1 MPKASNSLH
10 HYPAPCLAPS
20 AAKLTLTRVLAL
32 WAVLATP
39 LAGAQSVAPLP
50 SMPPSGLPPGLSAAP
65 VPSDGAVAY
74 APQLKFRNPSKPLTL
89 GEISDLQAQK
99 ANAELMKRFGYTD
112 VEPIRPKPPA
122 AALEKPVL
130 AIKTLSVWGKPEGL
144 SAEILVNG
152 QFKRVAGREALAP
165 GVTVARVQSRGVELE
180 VVRPVASK
188 LQNKPRKG
196 SAAQPQTET
205 TQQRVP
211 VGASVEIA
219 L

>member
-1 MPKASNSLH
+1 
-10 HYPAPCLAPS
+10 LA
-20 AAKLTLTRVLAL
+20 
-32 WAVLATP
+32 
-39 LAGAQSVAPLP
+39 
-50 SMPPSGLPPGLSAAP
+50 
-65 VPSDGAVAY
+65 
-74 APQLKFRNPSKPLTL
+74 
-89 GEISDLQAQK
+89 
-99 ANAELMKRFGYTD
+99 
-112 VEPIRPKPPA
+112 
-122 AALEKPVL
+122 KPVL
-130 AIKTLSVWGKPEGL
+130 AVKTLSVWGKPEGL

>member
-10 HYPAPCLAPS
+10 HFSAPSLAPS
-20 AAKLTLTRVLAL
+20 LAKLTLTRVLAL
-32 WAVLATP
+32 SAVLAAP
-39 LAGAQSVAPLP
+39 MAGAQSVVALP
-50 SMPPSGLPPGLSAAP
+50 SMPPTGLPPGLSAAP
-65 VPSDGAVAY
+65 VPADGAMAY

-99 ANAELMKRFGYTD
+99 ANAELMKRFGFTD

-122 AALEKPVL
+122 AALAKPVL

-152 QFKRVAGREALAP
+152 QLKRVAGREALAP

-188 LQNKPRKG
+188 SQNKPRKG
-196 SAAQPQTET
+196 DAQQPKTET
-205 TQQRVP
+205 TKQPVP
-211 VGASVEIA
+211 VGASVEIT